1 MLTKIHIVY
10 IFIVGLVG
18 NFIEKLQLYV
28 YVLRYF
34 DVQKLNLKKMVAS
47 IYIYI
52 KMTMIRNVIFKVQ

>member
-1 MLTKIHIVY
+1 MLTKIHVVY